1 MGLRSAAP
9 ASPVISAGV
18 ARAAAPGPLP
28 LARAP
33 SQTPVTAYWRR
44 LLACVLTRLL
54 VRNDEFAVL
63 LDRGV
68 AAGGAA
74 AAAPGPAR
82 TPPAGFRRTG
92 QDRQRGVKSAKAP
105 PATRPSLG
113 CSPDHA
119 CTTTCPYRSSVVA
132 SAATGAGQVAGSW
145 QANRCPCLRGRPVVP
160 GGRWGGSA

>member
-105 PATRPSLG
+105 PDTGGGEPTRTKPPFPRQPEVG
-113 CSPDHA
+113 H
-119 CTTTCPYRSSVVA
+119 R
-132 SAATGAGQVAGSW
+132 VAGIFFLMI
-145 QANRCPCLRGRPVVP
+145 RRPP
-160 GGRWGGSA
+160 RSTLFPQHDGA